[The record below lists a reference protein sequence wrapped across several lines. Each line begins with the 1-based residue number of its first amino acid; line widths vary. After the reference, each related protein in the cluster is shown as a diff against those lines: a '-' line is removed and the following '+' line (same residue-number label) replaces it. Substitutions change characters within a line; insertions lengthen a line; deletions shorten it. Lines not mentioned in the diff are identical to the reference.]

1 MTVRP
6 DSLMEAL
13 RRPKESP
20 EERRARNREREKAMA
35 VVLAMLGFFSFGTVA
50 LVSSLV
56 KAFR

>member
-13 RRPKESP
+13 RRPKENP
-20 EERRARNREREKAMA
+20 EERRARNMEREKAMA
-35 VVLAMLGFFSFGTVA
+35 VVLAMLGFFGLGTVA

>member
-50 LVSSLV
+50 RWS
-56 KAFR
+56 RR